1 MLCKGIKSIPRS
13 LVQWVQVYC
22 IVQLEDSFRNIPVM
36 KFSEALGAT
45 MVELNITGTS
55 LSETSGIATSRLSRF
70 LNGTAIKSDGLD
82 ALLDSLDDD
91 VFQYLMTKLVA
102 QRGFCVVTEQP
113 PTLSKIVQSLNGTET
128 AEMLSALAEKVRKE
142 TTTESI
148 KKNVLVTT

>member
-1 MLCKGIKSIPRS
+1 
-13 LVQWVQVYC
+13 
-22 IVQLEDSFRNIPVM
+22 M

-45 MVELNITGTS
+45 MVELNITGIA
-55 LSETSGIATSRLSRF
+55 LSETSGITASRLSRF

-91 VFQYLMTKLVA
+91 VFQYFMAKLVA
-102 QRGFCVVTEQP
+102 QRGFRVVTEQP
-113 PTLSKIVQSLNGTET
+113 PTLSKIVQSLNGSET

-148 KKNVLVTT
+148 NKNVLVTT